1 MVRGLNRTKIFK
13 SDDDREA
20 FLERLAIVRDKTGTQ
35 CHAFA
40 LMPNHVH
47 LLITSGETGIS
58 TMMQSLLT
66 RYASYFNRRDN
77 RSGKLFTN
85 RFKSVLC
92 DRDDYLLQLVR
103 YIHLN
108 PLRARLVR
116 DMDGLDRYL
125 WTGHSTY
132 MGIRKDEWLETD
144 EILGLF
150 GRQRKRARQAYR
162 TFVEEGIA
170 EGRRDDL
177 IGGELIRS
185 IGGNW
190 EAVKSMKACRKR
202 ELSDERILGG
212 GAFVEAVL
220 RDSESREERWST
232 LRRQGWTMERV
243 LARAAEVVGLEAEDL
258 MRRGRSDSR
267 SQGRAL
273 ACKWISDDLGEQKAR
288 IAEWLGVSRMAVTK
302 LVRRG
307 AEIESD
313 LGACLDAG

>member
-40 LMPNHVH
+40 LMPNHV
-47 LLITSGETGIS
+47 LITSGETGIS

-66 RYASYFNRRDN
+66 RYASYFNRQDY

-132 MGIRKDEWLETD
+132 MGIRINEWLETD

-150 GRQRKRARQAYR
+150 GRQRKRARRAYR

-177 IGGELIRS
+177 IGGGLIRRV
-185 IGGNW
+185 GGHW
-190 EAVKSMKACRKR
+190 EAVKSMKSGRKR
-202 ELSDERILGG
+202 ERSDERILGG
-212 GAFVEAVL
+212 GSFVEAVL
-220 RDSESREERWST
+220 RDSESREERRSQ

-243 LARAAEVVGLEAEDL
+243 LARAAEVVGSEAEAL

-273 ACKWISDDLGEQKAR
+273 ACKWISDDLGEQKAN

-313 LGACLDAG
+313 LGACLDAR